1 MKVVVRIR
9 PFSELEK
16 GRKDQSVVDTPDDW
30 HIKLAFRATNKMYWY
45 NKALDEAC
53 KQDIVFE
60 ECGVHDL
67 IQSALDG
74 YAATIFAY
82 GQTGSGKTYTMS
94 GIEDKIGKEGWVS
107 DQNDGLIPWSV
118 WYMWEQMTKWNQ

>member
-1 MKVVVRIR
+1 M
-9 PFSELEK
+9 
-16 GRKDQSVVDTPDDW
+16 
-30 HIKLAFRATNKMYWY
+30 
-45 NKALDEAC
+45 
-53 KQDIVFE
+53 FE

-107 DQNDGLIPWSV
+107 DQNDGLIP
-118 WYMWEQMTKWNQ
+118 

>member
-107 DQNDGLIPWSV
+107 D
-118 WYMWEQMTKWNQ
+118 